1 MKLKGQ
7 TIVMLPWFDSDGMK
21 QWVRLTFRG
30 EMDARE
36 LYKHVRVYIRK
47 EFNKKVD
54 KQWIKANCPI
64 LNEYTD
70 DKGKDRTKQVSDSD
84 SFMQLVDEWIREV
97 ESNEDEDRADYL
109 LQTGNPEG
117 TVEQMRPLPDTTIH

>member
-30 EMDARE
+30 DMDERFMYKQVR
-36 LYKHVRVYIRK
+36 LYIKK
-47 EFNKKVD
+47 EFNKRVD
-54 KQWIKANCPI
+54 KQWIKAHCPI
-64 LNEYTD
+64 LNEYIY
-70 DKGKDRTKQVSDSD
+70 KGKERTKQISNND
-84 SFMQLVDEWIREV
+84 SFMQLVEEFIKEV
-97 ESNEDEDRADYL
+97 ESNEDEDRADYI

-117 TVEQMRPLPDTTIH
+117 TVGKVQTVPNSTVH